1 MNVLLEFIRK
11 RSENGEYAMAGS
23 DPAGEWTKDFSEEEI
38 AQEKVHVQ
46 RIINAFLSY
55 RYLVFVIAC

>member
-1 MNVLLEFIRK
+1 
-11 RSENGEYAMAGS
+11 MAGS